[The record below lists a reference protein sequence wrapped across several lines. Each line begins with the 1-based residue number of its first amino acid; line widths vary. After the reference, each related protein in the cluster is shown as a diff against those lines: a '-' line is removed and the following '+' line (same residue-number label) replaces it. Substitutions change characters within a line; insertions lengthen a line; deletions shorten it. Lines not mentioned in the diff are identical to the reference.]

1 MKKKILLALAAAFVA
16 IGASAQYRPSFIV
29 SAGYQGANLIT
40 SDKDAGN
47 KIKSGFRVGVAAD
60 FNVYNFGSG
69 ALSIQPGLYYSTKG
83 AKYEGS
89 FLGVKGTGTTNLG
102 YIEIPVL
109 ANLSFGMS
117 DGFGVFV
124 NAGPYMG
131 FGVNSSASSEV
142 TSGDKEIVDSS
153 SSKNLFK
160 GDKGLKSFDAGIQ
173 VGAGVEYRRVQLG
186 VGTQFGLVDMDR
198 SDNFSLKNQTF
209 FVTLGYRF

>member
-1 MKKKILLALAAAFVA
+1 MKKILMAFAAALVA

-40 SDKDAGN
+40 NEKEAGN
-47 KIKSGFRVGVAAD
+47 KVKSGFRVGVAAD
-60 FNVYNFGSG
+60 FAVYNFGNG

-83 AKYEGS
+83 AKSESGNENAKVS
-89 FLGVKGTGTTNLG
+89 STTNLG

-117 DGFGVFV
+117 DGLGVFV
-124 NAGPYMG
+124 NAGPYMA
-131 FGVNSSASSEV
+131 FGVNSNIN
-142 TSGDKEIVDSS
+142 TSGKLGSIQGEANTGKE
-153 SSKNLFK
+153 LFK
-160 GDKGLKSFDAGIQ
+160 GDNSVYKPFDAGIQ

-186 VGTQFGLVDMDR
+186 VGTQFGLVNMAR
-198 SDNFSLKNQTF
+198 TDNINVKNQTF